1 MLRRHNLG
9 KEGFIWIMVSGCSVH
24 SCLSP
29 ALGQEATGTSMCG
42 RGCSSHIDRQE
53 KEKGEREESR
63 TSYGLKEYPQ
73 LAISENKAACLP
85 LPPPTMLSL
94 CIFQV
99 VNPLI
104 RSDPKGLSPEVS
116 SQTHPKECFIQVLLG
131 VS

>member
-1 MLRRHNLG
+1 MEEAALHILTDG
-9 KEGFIWIMVSGCSVH
+9 KKRKAREKR
-24 SCLSP
+24 P
-29 ALGQEATGTSMCG
+29 GQVMA
-42 RGCSSHIDRQE
+42 
-53 KEKGEREESR
+53 
-63 TSYGLKEYPQ
+63 LKEYPQ